1 MNKALLIALAAVGVV
16 GLAAA
21 SGNVFAQT
29 PTSNTNMPNHS
40 NERHQAMEKAFE
52 AGDYEAWKNALPAQ
66 AKSMM
71 GNAITKENFAK
82 FSEMHELME
91 EGKTAEADAIRQE
104 LGLGMGPGHESG
116 IGFGQRMGHG
126 RMAR

>member
-52 AGDYEAWKNALPAQ
+52 TNDYEAWKNALPAQ

-71 GNAITKENFAK
+71 GQAITKENFAK

-91 EGKTAEADAIRQE
+91 HGKFDEASKIREE
-104 LGLGMGPGHESG
+104 LGLPSHNGMGMGMM
-116 IGFGQRMGHG
+116 RMGNDSSQ
-126 RMAR
+126 

>member
-52 AGDYEAWKNALPAQ
+52 KSFIEIRLVEIKRAKNKLRPNNLQKAN
-66 AKSMM
+66 
-71 GNAITKENFAK
+71 G
-82 FSEMHELME
+82 
-91 EGKTAEADAIRQE
+91 
-104 LGLGMGPGHESG
+104 
-116 IGFGQRMGHG
+116 
-126 RMAR
+126 